1 MILTIAGS
9 DFTGFC
15 AIQFPYDKV
24 LIQAMHRIPGSTWS
38 PQTTTWLV
46 PDIQIAVDRLL
57 TALWET
63 GLFSGGTQPRS
74 PGEIEATQSVSLES
88 DLPEPALPN
97 VKPIE
102 PVSPVLELTQS
113 GATAFGWTKA
123 DLTKPSMIAGSSSD
137 GPRTSSPRESGSA
150 LSQRYMEA
158 LTARHYSKRTLQAYS
173 QWLQRFLERNAGRSP
188 GTLGQLEINAFLS
201 HLAVTENVSASTQNQ
216 ALAAILFFFR
226 NILGNPVDDFSD
238 VIRAKKP
245 KRLPVVMSR
254 VEVKQLL
261 AEMSGDTRLAAALMY
276 GTGLRLME
284 CLELR
289 VQDIDFEQNQVLV
302 RNGKGGKDRITM
314 LPASLRSPLQT
325 HLMKVRETHQK
336 DRSEG
341 WGRVP
346 LPTALEKK
354 YPNASIDWSWQW
366 VFPQERRWKDPV
378 NENQGRYHIDATIMQ
393 RAVHEAVYKAGIPKR
408 VSCHTFRHSFA
419 THLLEGGY
427 DIRTVQELLGHSDV
441 KTTMIYTHVLNR
453 GPCGVISPA
462 DILI

>member
-201 HLAVTENVSASTQNQ
+201 HLAVTENVSA
-216 ALAAILFFFR
+216 
-226 NILGNPVDDFSD
+226 
-238 VIRAKKP
+238 
-245 KRLPVVMSR
+245 
-254 VEVKQLL
+254 
-261 AEMSGDTRLAAALMY
+261 
-276 GTGLRLME
+276 
-284 CLELR
+284 
-289 VQDIDFEQNQVLV
+289 
-302 RNGKGGKDRITM
+302 
-314 LPASLRSPLQT
+314 
-325 HLMKVRETHQK
+325 
-336 DRSEG
+336 
-341 WGRVP
+341 
-346 LPTALEKK
+346 
-354 YPNASIDWSWQW
+354 
-366 VFPQERRWKDPV
+366 
-378 NENQGRYHIDATIMQ
+378 
-393 RAVHEAVYKAGIPKR
+393 
-408 VSCHTFRHSFA
+408 
-419 THLLEGGY
+419 
-427 DIRTVQELLGHSDV
+427 
-441 KTTMIYTHVLNR
+441 
-453 GPCGVISPA
+453 
-462 DILI
+462 